1 MAAYDTRLTPE
12 LQAEATFLAILFFLL
27 PPSNPLALSENPDP
41 SFRFER
47 NRMLYFPHGGEFV
60 HQPIIPGL
68 PDDLALRCLAKVS
81 HGYHGALQTVSKSWR
96 RLLSSSD
103 YANYKAKHGWIGDWL
118 FVLTERSDNHWIAYD
133 PQADIW
139 HPLPK
144 IPMSHSHWQHSGFS
158 CVCVSTCLLVI
169 GGSYAPHDP
178 ALSHIKP
185 LITNHVL
192 QFDPF
197 KKQWTTV
204 ASMRT
209 PRSHFACS
217 VISGKVYVAGGRNS
231 SSSSGLKLAEVYDPL
246 TDRSFRWE
254 ELPPMHH
261 PQMDCLGLSYKGKL
275 HVLNDLVGLADRN
288 RSEVFNPLNSTWCI
302 VEDTWPFSRAMQF
315 SVQVIGDA
323 QVYTVVDWGESLIK
337 TRDNEKGDWYNVG
350 SVPPIILSDH
360 YRPVEAFG
368 YGFAALKNKLYV
380 LGGTALSY
388 TIEMER
394 NKTNVQAIKWL
405 HPRMC
410 ILGRINFFMIKVV
423 LLNEAKQRRL

>member
-1 MAAYDTRLTPE
+1 
-12 LQAEATFLAILFFLL
+12 
-27 PPSNPLALSENPDP
+27 
-41 SFRFER
+41 
-47 NRMLYFPHGGEFV
+47 MLYFPHGGEFV

-144 IPMSHSHWQHSGFS
+144 IPTSHSHWQHSGFS
-158 CVCVSTCLLVI
+158 C
-169 GGSYAPHDP
+169 
-178 ALSHIKP
+178 
-185 LITNHVL
+185 
-192 QFDPF
+192 FDPF
-197 KKQWTTV
+197 KKHWTTV

-246 TDRSFRWE
+246 TNRWE
-254 ELPPMHH
+254 ELPPMRH

-380 LGGTALSY
+380 LGGTALRWEES
-388 TIEMER
+388 R
-394 NKTNVQAIKWL
+394 G
-405 HPRMC
+405 
-410 ILGRINFFMIKVV
+410 GRFDI
-423 LLNEAKQRRL
+423 RRLDVDVHPWKNKFLYDQGCFAERGKTKTALGMVKKEQCRI